1 MKLFLNVSPLTI
13 VNLLMWP
20 FKVSSLYV
28 ASAFFAKIASL
39 IFFLSPY
46 CRSFSLLT
54 FVALISW
61 LLLSDIT
68 SFAVIWA
75 FLFCLFFWSSLFFL
89 FSILSLLANWLPH
102 TYSKVQKKITLL
114 PIKRLLWTLQNNC
127 IYTIF
132 NKDQESMLWKR
143 NKYVPRRLESRLM
156 HNVSNILICS
166 RQIVNFDVR
175 MSNLDT

>member
-1 MKLFLNVSPLTI
+1 MRRPQNFTKSSPNFWLQYIQSKVRWRFRKILWPSLNIWT
-13 VNLLMWP
+13 LL
-20 FKVSSLYV
+20 
-28 ASAFFAKIASL
+28 
-39 IFFLSPY
+39 
-46 CRSFSLLT
+46 
-54 FVALISW
+54 
-61 LLLSDIT
+61 LLLSFGHFFFAF
-68 SFAVIWA
+68 SFG
-75 FLFCLFFWSSLFFL
+75 LLYSFF

-156 HNVSNILICS
+156 HNVSNILFCS

>member
-1 MKLFLNVSPLTI
+1 MHWVICRRSARGVLSITLKEDNLISMTI
-13 VNLLMWP
+13 IHSWC
-20 FKVSSLYV
+20 
-28 ASAFFAKIASL
+28 FFAKIASL

-46 CRSFSLLT
+46 CRSFTLLT

-132 NKDQESMLWKR
+132 NKDFERKT
-143 NKYVPRRLESRLM
+143 N
-156 HNVSNILICS
+156 
-166 RQIVNFDVR
+166 
-175 MSNLDT
+175 T